1 MMNFSR
7 SSGIIIKRNSNQ
19 RWTILPKATCS
30 SHWKH
35 DSKRVRCCSVRK
47 QTNVSSLQY
56 ISLIRRHVTGQMQF
70 QFILFLHY
78 FALPR
83 HLFGSHRHRIRLL
96 LGLDGDS
103 EFTHRLGEL
112 APPLSGKALFTSDSL
127 LLDSWQ
133 RALNLLLGWRSWEVQ
148 VLGLSDGVFQ
158 NCSQVVR
165 HRLIMP
171 LPGILTFWGH
181 LVSERH
187 LLEERRLAGH
197 L

>member
-1 MMNFSR
+1 M
-7 SSGIIIKRNSNQ
+7 KRNSNQ
-19 RWTILPKATCS
+19 RWTICQKR
-30 SHWKH
+30 HERHFWKH
-35 DSKRVRCCSVRK
+35 DSNTCSLLFSTMWPRY
-47 QTNVSSLQY
+47 SIQY
-56 ISLIRRHVTGQMQF
+56 ISLLKAGDRPAMY

-78 FALPR
+78 FTLPR